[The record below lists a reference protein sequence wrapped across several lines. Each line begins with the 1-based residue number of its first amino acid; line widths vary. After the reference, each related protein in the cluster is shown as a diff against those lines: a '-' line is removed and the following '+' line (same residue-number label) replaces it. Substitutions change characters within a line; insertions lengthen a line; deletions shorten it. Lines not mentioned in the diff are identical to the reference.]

1 MPQMGAPLRMHG
13 PDSALEVKEADAR
26 HPPAASATK
35 TVTVVAAS
43 TWEGPA
49 SETACIKFT
58 GPSYHPHSA
67 KCLPNTCQL
76 VAGTCQLFGRSCQG
90 SAPKEPPTGAAGQL
104 GPGQH
109 PRRRRLEPNAKLL
122 CADNFRAQ
130 RARWVASS
138 PDGLGFR
145 LGGGGRWLRW
155 PA

>member
-1 MPQMGAPLRMHG
+1 MPQMGAPWRMHG

-43 TWEGPA
+43 AWEGPA

-76 VAGTCQLFGRSCQG
+76 VSGICQLFGRSWQG
-90 SAPKEPPTGAAGQL
+90 EEPKESRRVPRSGLARAGNRIAGRAAPNEIPAVYGQFPRAEGAVG
-104 GPGQH
+104 
-109 PRRRRLEPNAKLL
+109 
-122 CADNFRAQ
+122 C
-130 RARWVASS
+130 
-138 PDGLGFR
+138 
-145 LGGGGRWLRW
+145 
-155 PA
+155 